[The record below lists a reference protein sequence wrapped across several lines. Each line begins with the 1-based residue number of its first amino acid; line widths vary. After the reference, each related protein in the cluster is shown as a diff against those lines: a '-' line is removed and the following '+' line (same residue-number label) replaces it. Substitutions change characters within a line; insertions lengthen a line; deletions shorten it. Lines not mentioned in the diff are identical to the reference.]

1 MIDEELEWD
10 DNKAASNIEKHGVSF
25 EEARAVFRDPFATEL
40 LDDRMDYGEER
51 YILLGMSH
59 SNVLAVVYT
68 ERDSRNRIIS
78 ARKAERNEQK
88 FYYEQNVK

>member
-25 EEARAVFRDPFATEL
+25 EEARAVFRDPFAIEL

-51 YILLGMSH
+51 YFLFGMANGS
-59 SNVLAVVYT
+59 VLVVVYT
-68 ERDSRNRIIS
+68 ERQSRNRIIS
-78 ARKAERNEQK
+78 ARKAEPNEQK
-88 FYYEQNVK
+88 FYYEQNAT